1 MFRKIAAL
9 AVALTA
15 IAVSACGG
23 RAVNG
28 AGAMSAGN
36 TVMLPPIEPDLVM
49 EAVLPK
55 DAIGEELPGEGVG
68 SIHDEHWKATLGGFT
83 QKQFAQALGFPPGTK
98 ITIHNLSKS
107 VEHTL
112 DAFKFIEHGPIFWPK
127 APKLSVAA
135 HGSGKLEVG
144 YASGPIKPGKTVTM
158 TLVKEGTY
166 LIGCAFHYA
175 DGMRDVIVVRKGAT
189 PGPQATP
196 PKRDPSPSPT
206 PTSRSSYD
214 PGAE

>member
-1 MFRKIAAL
+1 MKSFFGGLMFRKIAAL

-15 IAVSACGG
+15 LAVGACGG

-83 QKQFAQALGFPPGTK
+83 QKQFAEALGFPPGTK

-112 DAFKFIEHGPIFWPK
+112 DAFKFIEHGPIFGR
-127 APKLSVAA
+127 KL
-135 HGSGKLEVG
+135 
-144 YASGPIKPGKTVTM
+144 
-158 TLVKEGTY
+158 
-166 LIGCAFHYA
+166 
-175 DGMRDVIVVRKGAT
+175 
-189 PGPQATP
+189 
-196 PKRDPSPSPT
+196 PSF
-206 PTSRSSYD
+206 R
-214 PGAE
+214 

>member
-15 IAVSACGG
+15 LSVSACGG
-23 RAVNG
+23 RAANG
-28 AGAMSAGN
+28 AAPMGPGN
-36 TVMLPPIEPDLVM
+36 TVMLPPLEPDLVM

-68 SIHDEHWKATLGGFT
+68 AIHDEHWKATLGGFT
-83 QKQFAQALGFPPGTK
+83 QTHYAQALGFPPGTK

-112 DAFKFIEHGPIFWPK
+112 DAFKVIEHGPIFWPK
-127 APKLSVAA
+127 APKLSVSA
-135 HGSGKLEVG
+135 HGSGKLELG

-175 DGMRDVIVVRKGAT
+175 DGMRDVLVVRKGAT

-196 PKRDPSPSPT
+196 PKNDPSPSPT

-214 PGAE
+214 PAAG